1 MMCEEHSCPGCE
13 PGDPKDK
20 VVENLRAELVSLH
33 TRFDTR
39 GRVLN
44 AYERLIQDLEAERDT
59 LVNEL
64 AVSRELRERQDSV
77 IASLRAELNT

>member
-1 MMCEEHSCPGCE
+1 MCDPHSCPGCE

-20 VVENLRAELVSLH
+20 VVENLRAELVALH

-39 GRVLN
+39 GRVLD
-44 AYERLIQDLEAERDT
+44 AYEETISRYEGLIGQLT
-59 LVNEL
+59 NEL